1 MSFETIHLQYLK
13 KPCFGSVEES
23 LLVSSKCLPL
33 PYPFCFCP
41 INSKKMDCF
50 VVDEETAFEHITSRK
65 IDPSVMKLLRSAW
78 KENFASVGEQLLGR
92 IESVQPDL
100 VPLET
105 PNWGLL

>member
-1 MSFETIHLQYLK
+1 MSFETTHLQHLK
-13 KPCFGSVEES
+13 KPWFGSVEEFS
-23 LLVSSKCLPL
+23 ARFFKKASITLSIL
-33 PYPFCFCP
+33 FCP

-50 VVDEETAFEHITSRK
+50 VADEETAFEHISSRK
-65 IDPSVMKLLRSAW
+65 IDPSVMKLLRTAW